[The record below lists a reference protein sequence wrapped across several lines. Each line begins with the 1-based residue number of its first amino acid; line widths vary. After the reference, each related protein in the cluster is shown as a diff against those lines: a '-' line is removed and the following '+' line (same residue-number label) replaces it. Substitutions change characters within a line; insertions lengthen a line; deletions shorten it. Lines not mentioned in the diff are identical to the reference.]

1 MPHVV
6 IDFAEGLEQSHNMS
20 QLCETVFETLILDVE
35 INAPALK
42 VRARPQPFF
51 KIGTEPATF
60 AHATLYLLEGRGDET
75 KARLSDIVLQAM
87 DQVLPT
93 VGSLS
98 VDVRDMNKVAY
109 AKRVRG

>member
-6 IDFAEGLEQSHNMS
+6 IDFSEGLERSHDMS
-20 QLCETVFETLILDVE
+20 RLCNDVFEALILDVE

-42 VRARPQPFF
+42 IRARPQPYF

-60 AHATLYLLEGRGDET
+60 AHATLYLLEGRDDET
-75 KARLSDIVLQAM
+75 KARLSDIVLHAM
-87 DQVLPT
+87 DGVLPT

-98 VDVRDMNKVAY
+98 VDVRDMNTAAY
-109 AKRVRG
+109 AKRVKG